1 MKLGT
6 YFPQNGIYKLSDGT
20 FCAVE
25 GHDVLGCRNE
35 VFLVNSLVALFQ
47 VVRAG
52 ATAINFLPLLLK
64 LPNAALLT
72 IAFTLLTLVK
82 SAVMESGIDLQ
93 AVLYITGPQGVG
105 KTSLARRIAG
115 FVTRLDD
122 PQNRPA
128 LFFDAGSTLS
138 AIRDAMADNRDLPI
152 IIDDLCLSAS
162 PVAQRKRLD
171 LAAQIVR
178 ESANAA
184 EIVKKKPG
192 GKLIHLRCEA
202 GVLLTAEFALDNAS
216 DLTRCIIAHVREPLN
231 LPEELNSSFISQL
244 AYAFLSY
251 FLDNAEAL
259 LKELHSNIRNNTINA
274 LEDCDQERVRTNLL
288 TLRWAFEI
296 MLRAIAQQDGL
307 NNQYDRLRARFD
319 DSLHESVATQNEL
332 LQKIRANIP
341 EGNIAYILLCG
352 YRNKDFNLLKSQNKL
367 DKLHKKDGVIFEGD
381 LCLRSASLQSFVRR
395 HNGYQNYNLS
405 KIINELMDY
414 GALCIQEEGTKQV
427 KLSKDSNVPRVYR
440 IKLDVLKNH
449 EERY

>member
-1 MKLGT
+1 M
-6 YFPQNGIYKLSDGT
+6 
-20 FCAVE
+20 
-25 GHDVLGCRNE
+25 
-35 VFLVNSLVALFQ
+35 
-47 VVRAG
+47 
-52 ATAINFLPLLLK
+52 
-64 LPNAALLT
+64 
-72 IAFTLLTLVK
+72 
-82 SAVMESGIDLQ
+82 
-93 AVLYITGPQGVG
+93 
-105 KTSLARRIAG
+105 
-115 FVTRLDD
+115 
-122 PQNRPA
+122 
-128 LFFDAGSTLS
+128 
-138 AIRDAMADNRDLPI
+138 
-152 IIDDLCLSAS
+152 
-162 PVAQRKRLD
+162 
-171 LAAQIVR
+171 
-178 ESANAA
+178 
-184 EIVKKKPG
+184 
-192 GKLIHLRCEA
+192 IHLRCEA

-259 LKELHSNIRNNTINA
+259 LKELHNNIRNNTINA

-319 DSLHESVATQNEL
+319 DSLHGSVATQNEL

-381 LCLRSASLQSFVRR
+381 LCLRSASLQSFVRS